1 MGLWGRADLATPPLW
16 QSWGHWRL
24 TSRCP
29 QWKPCPTSVSRG
41 LLQSGT
47 QSGCRAAWRA
57 AEGAPGPPVPAS
69 PGGRADLGGS
79 SQGAGSC
86 AAQGGADTSGGSA
99 PPTAAPLPRLPVCPV
114 FPEPAPAPPA
124 APAWAPVHGPRVAPG
139 RGCLH
144 LGGGC
149 VTWGWGA
156 RAGLPHAPRTALKAL
171 PTDPRAGPRRQGRV
185 PAAPRASH
193 APQPRARGP
202 HPPRPPS
209 APNHSQSPAR

>member
-1 MGLWGRADLATPPLW
+1 MLTWPRRLCDRAGAIGG
-16 QSWGHWRL
+16 S
-24 TSRCP
+24 
-29 QWKPCPTSVSRG
+29 
-41 LLQSGT
+41 
-47 QSGCRAAWRA
+47 RAAVRS
-57 AEGAPGPPVPAS
+57 GSLVLPLC
-69 PGGRADLGGS
+69 LGGS
-79 SQGAGSC
+79 CSPGLRVVAGLPGGQQRAPQARQSLRVRAVGPISGE
-86 AAQGGADTSGGSA
+86 AARAQAAVPPRAGLTPLGGAP

-114 FPEPAPAPPA
+114 SPEPAPAPPA

-149 VTWGWGA
+149 ITWGWGA

-209 APNHSQSPAR
+209 APNRSQSPAR